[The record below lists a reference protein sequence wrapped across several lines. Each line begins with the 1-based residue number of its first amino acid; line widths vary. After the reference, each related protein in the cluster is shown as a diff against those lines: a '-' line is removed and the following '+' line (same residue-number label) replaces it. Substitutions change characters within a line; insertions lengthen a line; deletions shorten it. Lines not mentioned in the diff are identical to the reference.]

1 MKKLRTLA
9 DLRREAQALVAAGD
23 MPTFADVLKA
33 VVDARREYRA
43 KVRFGRLK
51 KARRIQ

>member
-1 MKKLRTLA
+1 MKKVRTLA

-23 MPTFADVLKA
+23 LPSFADVLQA

-43 KVRFGRLK
+43 KIRFGRLK
-51 KARRIQ
+51 KARRMQ